1 MNKLRADAERSPI
14 FHIAV
19 IWLFAV
25 GFASLPLKNIFLLFT
40 DDRTLAL
47 YLSSITVR
55 SLCSVAAIVA
65 VYSYGFSGLIK
76 TRVSVKGMLLCIPA
90 LLVAVNN
97 FPIIGA
103 ASGEVVFSGNATYTA
118 LFIVECL
125 FIGLFEETVFR
136 GIIFP
141 LVFFYLKD
149 KKRAAFWAAAVSSA
163 IFALTHLIN
172 LFAGAGF
179 GATILQVGYSFL
191 VGGLCAI
198 SVLKTGSVI
207 PAVIIHF
214 IYDLGGLLLNAEY
227 NVATGSQWD
236 TLTVI
241 ITAALGVA
249 VAVFEVIY
257 ALRSDGGALKRSC
270 RINDGEENAII
281 S

>member
-1 MNKLRADAERSPI
+1 MKKLRIDAEKSPI
-14 FHIAV
+14 YHIAV
-19 IWLFAV
+19 IWLLAV
-25 GFASLPLKNIFLLFT
+25 GFASLPLKKFFLIFT
-40 DDRTLAL
+40 DDQTVAL
-47 YLSSITVR
+47 FLSAITVR
-55 SLCSVAAIVA
+55 AIVFTAA
-65 VYSYGFSGLIK
+65 VVFVYKYDFFGLIK
-76 TRVSVKGMLLCIPA
+76 ARVKLKGLLLCIPA
-90 LLVAVNN
+90 LIVAVNN

-103 ASGEVVFSGNATYTA
+103 IKGDVVFSGNATYTI
-118 LFIVECL
+118 LFIIDCL
-125 FIGLFEETVFR
+125 FIGAFEETVFR

-141 LVFFYLKD
+141 LTFIKLKD
-149 KKRAAFWAAAVSSA
+149 KKHAAFWAAAVSSA

-249 VAVFEVIY
+249 VAVFEVYY
-257 ALRSDGGALKRSC
+257 ALKSDGGALISSC
-270 RINDGEENAII
+270 NIGVEKENGI
-281 S
+281 